1 MAKRIYPFLP
11 VRWLTYF
18 QYDTKINV
26 TKISCPILVVHSKN
40 DEIIPFE
47 EGREIYNAAPE
58 AKQFLELQGGHNDG
72 FLISGSIYVE
82 GLRSFIFENL
92 KSK

>member
-18 QYDTKINV
+18 QYDTKKYV
-26 TKISCPILVVHSKN
+26 SKISCPILVVHSKN

-47 EGREIYNAAPE
+47 EGLEIFQAAPKT
-58 AKQFLELQGGHNDG
+58 KQFLEMSGGHNDG
-72 FLISGSIYVE
+72 FLVTGSAYLE
-82 GLRSFIFENL
+82 GLRTFIH
-92 KSK
+92 SKLQ